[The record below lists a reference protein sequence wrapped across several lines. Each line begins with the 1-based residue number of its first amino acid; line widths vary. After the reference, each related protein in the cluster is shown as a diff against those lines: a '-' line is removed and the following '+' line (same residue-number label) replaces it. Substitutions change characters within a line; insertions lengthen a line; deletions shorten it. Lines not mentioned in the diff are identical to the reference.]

1 MKDNVY
7 STLIRVLVAGIIGA
21 AIISAGFY
29 VILSVFEMQ
38 RQGLI
43 QQFGGQYDMG
53 PGALLYGL
61 LVILLFIV
69 GAIISGF
76 VADFLAKRPNAAGKR
91 GLVSSIAYSAPAG
104 FIAGILVWLAFS
116 LLSPLVLGDNA
127 LMAPGLILSRLSST
141 LAFFMVVSL
150 VLALISMLGG
160 FASELI
166 SPIFRGK
173 RRAET

>member
-1 MKDNVY
+1 MEKNVY
-7 STLIRVLVAGIIGA
+7 STLVRVLVAGIIGA

-29 VILSVFEMQ
+29 LILSVFEVQ

-61 LVILLFIV
+61 LVILLFIA

-76 VADFLAKRPNAAGKR
+76 VADFLAKRPDAAGKT

-104 FIAGILVWLAFS
+104 FVAGILVWLAYS
-116 LLSPLVLGDNA
+116 LLSPLVLGDTA
-127 LMAPGLILSRLSST
+127 LMASALSRLSST

>member
-127 LMAPGLILSRLSST
+127 LMASALSRLSST